1 MAMLADPQ
9 VNGDRPHCQVTA
21 QGPSAHRPERT
32 MDTLVCAHRLTQE
45 DTDILKDK
53 VSPLSED
60 TYSGA
65 VAAPLGPPNAARGA
79 QHGTPWQLTENTVG
93 SRHLTVR
100 YLAWLTL
107 NSPPLCSKAHFRSN
121 ILKMTR
127 KKQRVKTIR
136 VCGTAQQQSP
146 PVQSMYKGLGI
157 IPHCSKTKLT
167 FIKLWFNH
175 AKCDESKV
183 YDQITP
189 SKIIK
194 VYYVTKK

>member
-21 QGPSAHRPERT
+21 QGPSARRPERT
-32 MDTLVCAHRLTQE
+32 TDTLVYAHRLTQQ
-45 DTDILKDK
+45 DTDTLEDK
-53 VSPLSED
+53 VSSLPED

-65 VAAPLGPPNAARGA
+65 ARGA
-79 QHGTPWQLTENTVG
+79 QPGAPRQPTKNTVG

-100 YLAWLTL
+100 YLVWLTL
-107 NSPPLCSKAHFRSN
+107 NSPPLCSKAHFSNN
-121 ILKMTR
+121 ILKITR
-127 KKQRVKTIR
+127 KKQRVKNIR
-136 VCGTAQQQSP
+136 VWGTAQWQSP
-146 PVQSMYKGLGI
+146 PVQSMYKDLGI
-157 IPHCSKTKLT
+157 VPHCNKRKLT

-189 SKIIK
+189 SKIIII
-194 VYYVTKK
+194 YYITEK